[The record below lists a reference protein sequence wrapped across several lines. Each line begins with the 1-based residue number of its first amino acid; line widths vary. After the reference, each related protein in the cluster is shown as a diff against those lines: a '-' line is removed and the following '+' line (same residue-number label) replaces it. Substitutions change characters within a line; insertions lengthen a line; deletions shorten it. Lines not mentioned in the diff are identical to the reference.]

1 VCLANRVGRLSVMPD
16 LIRYERLMVG
26 SKPDRSVLFV
36 TNMWPD
42 ERRPYYGS
50 FIASQAR
57 SLCEVGVAV
66 DVLYVRGF
74 IDARAYLSAAVR
86 LPRIAQPRRYD
97 VVHMHY
103 GHIALSG
110 VGVQHRPVV
119 TSFCGEDLLGTPAMR
134 GLTLKSRIEVATF
147 RQVARLAT
155 ATITKSVEM
164 EQVLPPA
171 VRNRNHVLPNGVDL
185 NQFAPRSQEEA
196 RKELGWTADERILL
210 FLGNPCDPRKNVGL
224 ARDAVSRLR
233 GTEVEARLHEAW
245 EVDPEQVPTLM
256 NAADCLVFPS
266 QSEGSPNAVKEAMA
280 CELPIVA
287 TPVGDVPARLQGV
300 LGCHVRDP
308 SSLAFAEAIAE
319 VLRGGRAPEARR
331 AIEALSLER
340 VAVRLIE
347 IYDEA
352 EAVHHARR
360 QARRWRPNPSGNHR
374 ERGALWHR

>member
-1 VCLANRVGRLSVMPD
+1 MPSD
-16 LIRYERLMVG
+16 LIRYERLLPNSAPG
-26 SKPDRSVLFV
+26 RSVLFV

-57 SLCEVGVAV
+57 SLCEAGVVV

-74 IDARAYLSAAVR
+74 VDTRAYVSAAVR
-86 LPRIAQPRRYD
+86 LPWLARPRKYD

-103 GHIALSG
+103 GHTAFAG
-110 VGVQHRPVV
+110 GAVRHRPLV
-119 TSFCGEDLLGTPAMR
+119 TSFCGEDLLGAPAAH

-164 EQVLPPA
+164 ERVLPPA

-185 NQFAPRSQEEA
+185 NRFAPRSREEA
-196 RKELGWTADERILL
+196 RRELGWATDERILL
-210 FLGNPCDPRKNVGL
+210 FLGNPRDPRKNVAL

-266 QSEGSPNAVKEAMA
+266 RSEGSPNAVKEAMA
-280 CELPIVA
+280 CELPVVA
-287 TPVGDVPARLQGV
+287 TPVGDVPARLRGV

-308 SSLAFAEAIAE
+308 SSLAFAEAITE
-319 VLRGGRAPEARR
+319 VLRRGRAPAARK

-340 VAVRLIE
+340 VATRLLE
-347 IYDEA
+347 IYDGA
-352 EAVHHARR
+352 EAVYYARSK
-360 QARRWRPNPSGNHR
+360 ARRWGPNPSGDRR
-374 ERGALWHR
+374 ERDAQWHR